1 MCMGVSLRQTKIKT
15 RLYLLT
21 VLIAVLMLVPFAA
34 MLFDYQQDLM
44 EAKQTKTRHLV
55 ETAHSLMSY
64 YQQQQQQG
72 LLSTEQAQQQARSA
86 IATLRYQQD
95 DYFWI
100 NDLQPAMVM
109 HPMKPQ
115 LDGKDLSAI
124 KDPNG
129 KALFV
134 DMVNL
139 VKKQGA
145 GFVYYMWPKPGSN
158 VDVEKVSYVKLFQP
172 WGWLVGS
179 GVYLDDVNALVWQR
193 VQSALM
199 ILTASLLAMIALAAW
214 IGHSI
219 TQPCSDTERAL
230 REIADGDGDL
240 TRQLPVH
247 GNDELSHIASAF
259 NQFTARIREIVRD
272 LQPITDGITG
282 AAVELNQVA
291 STASGK
297 TQQQQQSVDT
307 VASAMDQLHANNQ
320 EVANAAQEAAQ
331 AAQTAH
337 DKGRHGSAV
346 ITQASSYMDALSALV
361 TQTQANARSLE
372 RETQDVGSV
381 LEVIRG
387 VAEQT
392 NLLAL
397 NAAIEAARAG
407 EQGRGFAVVADEV
420 RTLATR
426 TQSSTDEIEQIITS
440 LQKRAAEVCLS
451 MEQTEQQSGA
461 TQQQAVIA
469 QQALADIDHEVATIL
484 SLNEHIAEAC
494 AQQTS
499 ATDEISRSV
508 AAIADHSNQAAAE
521 ANQVAA
527 ASEQLMQS
535 GRQLQTSFAAFK
547 V

>member
-124 KDPNG
+124 QDPNG
-129 KALFV
+129 KTLFV

-139 VKKQGA
+139 VKNQGA

>member
-145 GFVYYMWPKPGSN
+145 GFVYYMWPKPDSD

>member
-1 MCMGVSLRQTKIKT
+1 MGVSLRQTKIKT

-124 KDPNG
+124 QDPNG
-129 KALFV
+129 KTLFV

-145 GFVYYMWPKPGSN
+145 GFVYYMWPKPGSD

-508 AAIADHSNQAAAE
+508 AAIANHSNQAAAE

>member
-1 MCMGVSLRQTKIKT
+1 MGVSLRQTKIKT

>member
-1 MCMGVSLRQTKIKT
+1 MGVSLRQTKIKT

-124 KDPNG
+124 QDPNG
-129 KALFV
+129 KTLFV

-139 VKKQGA
+139 VKNQGA

>member
-1 MCMGVSLRQTKIKT
+1 MGVSLRQTKIKT

-145 GFVYYMWPKPGSN
+145 GFVYYMWPKPGSD

>member
-1 MCMGVSLRQTKIKT
+1 MGVSLRQTKIKT

-124 KDPNG
+124 QDPNG

-145 GFVYYMWPKPGSN
+145 GFVYYMWPKPGSD

>member
-1 MCMGVSLRQTKIKT
+1 MGVSLRQTKIKT

-145 GFVYYMWPKPGSN
+145 GFVYYMWPKPDSD